1 MGLEYRF
8 AQLYR
13 RSSSGA
19 WSIVATLPYDNG
31 GRANSPDIRGNRAII
46 GSHLF
51 EIPSSLPQRSIAQ
64 EDLEDGVANNWQPLA
79 AANFSVVPGNG
90 TNVYRQ
96 LSVTGDAGAMRSGID
111 WNTVAI
117 QADMTPLSWSGA
129 DRWAGLMVRY
139 VDASNFYYMTLRS
152 GNSVQIKRMVNGQFS
167 TLTSASLPVEL
178 NRTYR
183 LRFEAFGKKL
193 RGYVDGQLLLETEDS
208 THTHGTAGIMMYKAQ
223 ADFDNLLVSPNPL
236 LTLREGEL
244 HGSAIEGYPQ
254 SDGAWAF
261 HSDDRM
267 LHQSSVTGDARYPI
281 PSTIG
286 DQIIEVD
293 AQATQFSGNDRWFGV
308 MARYRDES
316 NYYYLSLRSSNSVS
330 LRKLANGAIT
340 VLDTAPV
347 TVTTGTRYKLRLEVV
362 GNKLRGFVDDH
373 LVVEATDTGTPLPAG
388 GYGMVTY
395 KAAAT
400 YGSFLATQP

>member
-13 RSSSGA
+13 RSSNGT
-19 WSIVATLPYDNG
+19 WSIAATLPYEYSG
-31 GRANSPDIRGNRAII
+31 WEKALDIRGNRVII

-64 EDLEDGVANNWQPLA
+64 EDFEDGVANNWQPLA

-96 LSVTGDAGAMRSGID
+96 LSVTGDARAVRSGID
-111 WNTVAI
+111 WNTVAM
-117 QADMTPLSWSGA
+117 QADVTPLSWSGA
-129 DRWAGLMVRY
+129 DRWTGLMVRY
-139 VDASNFYYMTLRS
+139 VDPSNFYYMTLRS
-152 GNSVQIKRMVNGQFS
+152 GNSVQIRRMVNGQFA
-167 TLTSASLPVEL
+167 TLATASLPVEL

-183 LRFEAFGKKL
+183 LRLEAFGKKL

-208 THTHGTAGIMMYKAQ
+208 SHSHGTAGITMYKAQ

-236 LTLREGEL
+236 LTLREGEIR
-244 HGSAIEGYPQ
+244 GGAREGYPL
-254 SDGAWAF
+254 SDGSWEF
-261 HSDDRM
+261 DFDDGT
-267 LHQSSVTGDARYPI
+267 LHQESVTGDARYPI

-293 AQATQFSGNDRWFGV
+293 AQATRFSGNDRWYGV
-308 MARYRDES
+308 MARYQDNS

-330 LRKLANGAIT
+330 LRKLAKGAIT
-340 VLDTAPV
+340 VLDTAPI
-347 TVTTGTRYKLRLEVV
+347 TVTTAARYKLRLEVV
-362 GNKLRGFVDDH
+362 GNKLRGFVDDK

-400 YGSFLATQP
+400 YGSFRATQP